1 MLAELLRNGNADDC
15 INLISKVVFRNSIP
29 GLGIIDER
37 TFANRARE
45 IHMNELSIAEFKQGL
60 ADKLNLPC
68 NTEAVI
74 NQFNGLFSYVY
85 KNKGFHRWWGLKY
98 FLMEYENYLQTMVYK
113 EDLPHIQWNNFFEV
127 NIEHIMP
134 QNYSTNWKAEMDD
147 YLNDKKLDSD
157 RENMAKKI
165 LINTL
170 GNLTILKDKKNS
182 SLQDDSWEL
191 KRQRYESGSFN
202 ELEISKKEKWNQF
215 EILERGRNMVH
226 FLETM
231 VSGLKFSEEEIMALL
246 FVKEDYY
253 VKES

>member
-1 MLAELLRNGNADDC
+1 
-15 INLISKVVFRNSIP
+15 
-29 GLGIIDER
+29 
-37 TFANRARE
+37 
-45 IHMNELSIAEFKQGL
+45 
-60 ADKLNLPC
+60 
-68 NTEAVI
+68 
-74 NQFNGLFSYVY
+74 
-85 KNKGFHRWWGLKY
+85 
-98 FLMEYENYLQTMVYK
+98 MEYESYLQTMIYK
-113 EDLPHIQWNNFFEV
+113 EDLPHVQWSNYFEV

-134 QNYSTNWKAEMDD
+134 QNYGNSWKAEMDD
-147 YLNDKKLDSD
+147 YLNDKELDNE
-157 RENMAKKI
+157 REDMAKKI

-202 ELEISKKEKWNQF
+202 ELEISQNEKWNQYT
-215 EILERGRNMVH
+215 ILERGRRMVH

-231 VSGLKFSEEEIMALL
+231 VSGLKFSDEEIMALL

>member
-1 MLAELLRNGNADDC
+1 MPNNNK
-15 INLISKVVFRNSIP
+15 INDNLSQQLKMIYDYWFLQFEFP
-29 GLGIIDER
+29 
-37 TFANRARE
+37 
-45 IHMNELSIAEFKQGL
+45 NEEGK
-60 ADKLNLPC
+60 P
-68 NTEAVI
+68 
-74 NQFNGLFSYVY
+74 Y
-85 KNKGFHRWWGLKY
+85 KSSGGK
-98 FLMEYENYLQTMVYK
+98 MIYK
-113 EDLPHIQWNNFFEV
+113 EELPHVQWKNYYEV

-134 QNYSTNWKAEMDD
+134 QNYGTNWKAEMDD

-191 KRQRYESGSFN
+191 KRIRYESGSFN
-202 ELEISKKEKWNQF
+202 ELEISRKDKWNQF
-215 EILERGRNMVH
+215 TIMERGRNMVH

-231 VSGLKFSEEEIMALL
+231 ISGLKFSDEEIMALL

>member
-1 MLAELLRNGNADDC
+1 
-15 INLISKVVFRNSIP
+15 
-29 GLGIIDER
+29 
-37 TFANRARE
+37 
-45 IHMNELSIAEFKQGL
+45 
-60 ADKLNLPC
+60 
-68 NTEAVI
+68 
-74 NQFNGLFSYVY
+74 
-85 KNKGFHRWWGLKY
+85 
-98 FLMEYENYLQTMVYK
+98 MEYESYLQTMIYK
-113 EDLPHIQWNNFFEV
+113 EDLPHVQWNNYFEV

-134 QNYSTNWKAEMDD
+134 QNYGNSWKAEMDD
-147 YLNDKKLDSD
+147 YLNDKELDSE
-157 RENMAKKI
+157 REDMAKKI

-202 ELEISKKEKWNQF
+202 ELEISQNEKWNQYT
-215 EILERGRNMVH
+215 ILERGRRMVH

-231 VSGLKFSEEEIMALL
+231 VSGLKFSDEEIMALL

>member
-1 MLAELLRNGNADDC
+1 MNIHLR
-15 INLISKVVFRNSIP
+15 K
-29 GLGIIDER
+29 
-37 TFANRARE
+37 
-45 IHMNELSIAEFKQGL
+45 
-60 ADKLNLPC
+60 
-68 NTEAVI
+68 
-74 NQFNGLFSYVY
+74 FS
-85 KNKGFHRWWGLKY
+85 KGFHRWWGLKY
-98 FLMEYENYLQTMVYK
+98 FLMEYENYLQTMIYK
-113 EDLPHIQWNNFFEV
+113 EDLPHVQWSNYFEV

-147 YLNDKKLDSD
+147 YLNDKELDNE
-157 RENMAKKI
+157 REDMAKKI

-182 SLQDDSWEL
+182 SLQDDTWEL

-202 ELEISKKEKWNQF
+202 ELEISQNEKWNQYT
-215 EILERGRNMVH
+215 ILERGRRMVH

-231 VSGLKFSEEEIMALL
+231 VSGLKFSDEEIMALL